1 MKTTIPHCREA
12 ARHSAATPP
21 PFICGDAAPFVRRAA
36 AFVIAALAASAA
48 SAAGFRAAPVA
59 DFKEGDLSFGL
70 SAGTTFVGGEAREH
84 VFHPKGQ
91 LADYLEEFPSAPP
104 KDRRHQLSR
113 LDWDMASVLVGVS
126 GSLRCDR
133 LSLNL
138 GVWYGGSGSDDYD
151 MKDYDWMAG
160 DHVPHTEYSRSDTE
174 LTDAWMFDA
183 SVSCDLW
190 RSEGFT
196 GYVFAGAREQRW
208 KWTCDGR
215 TDMWYSENG
224 HVWDRE
230 DGHICDY
237 RQVLFFGY
245 VGLGGSWKLTDSL
258 SLSAYASWAP
268 GWKGRDRDNHI
279 GAEKDTHDSFDY
291 DSNVY
296 AAGVSL
302 DWHVAERATVSFG
315 VDWQKATLNQGLLS
329 QWEYGSD
336 ETEEM
341 PDSAG
346 MENEYLAFSVGLDY
360 AF

>member
-1 MKTTIPHCREA
+1 MSHLTIH
-12 ARHSAATPP
+12 HSTLMT
-21 PFICGDAAPFVRRAA
+21 AA
-36 AFVIAALAASAA
+36 AFALAATGAT
-48 SAAGFRAAPVA
+48 AAGFRAEPVA
-59 DFKEGDLSFGL
+59 DFKEGDFSIGL
-70 SAGTTFVGGEAREH
+70 SAGMAFVGGEAREH
-84 VFHPKGQ
+84 VFYPKEYQ
-91 LADYLEEFPSAPP
+91 ADYV
-104 KDRRHQLSR
+104 KDVPGGLPNGRRHQLSR
-113 LDWDMASVLVGVS
+113 LDWEIAASMVGLS
-126 GSLRCDR
+126 GSARYGR

-151 MKDYDWMAG
+151 MDDYDWMSG
-160 DHVPHTEYSRSDTE
+160 DHVPYDNRSRSDTE

-215 TDMWYSENG
+215 NDYWYTENG
-224 HVWDRE
+224 HVWEHE

-245 VGLGGSWKLTDSL
+245 VGLGGSWRLTDSL
-258 SLSAYASWAP
+258 GLSAYVSWGP

-315 VDWQKATLNQGLLS
+315 VDWQKATLNQGDLS
-329 QWEYGSD
+329 QREYDSG
-336 ETEEM
+336 ETEEG
-341 PDSAG
+341 PDCSG
-346 MENEYLAFSVGLDY
+346 MENESLAFTIALDY